1 MLCRWQAAF
10 PTITVSGTVS
20 GEHSGAAAASI
31 SEALHHDRHVG
42 KEQYGKIARCREA

>member
-10 PTITVSGTVS
+10 PTITVS